1 MDENNLN
8 PTPMNDPE
16 EQAPET
22 DELLREQAVETE
34 TETEAEVQVVAESE
48 EVAEAEIAEETE
60 VSESAGDAVEV
71 AEAAEDAENE
81 ETTETADSYEEE
93 PMPEATEQPAKK
105 KKSKGAIAVLVILVA
120 LLVATSVF
128 LVSTIVSKVGSSKID
143 YDEIAVTVGD
153 VDVTAGEYMYWY
165 AYVDAYYYNY
175 YSYYYSQISEDQ
187 IKADT
192 LNQITFT
199 SSLYSE
205 AVNAG
210 YTLSDEE
217 IAELDESMANYEV
230 AAEAASMEVD
240 EYIAGNFGKGFTAEM
255 LRSYLEKQAIAYRFY
270 EDMMAQ
276 IDADFE
282 GDGVAEKVENAY
294 KANKLTYDL
303 SDVSYFYFDATDE
316 ESEKKANSLISKITN
331 DGMNFT
337 DAVKAVTGDS
347 EVKPGS
353 LIGYAKDTL
362 TSEFSEDG
370 AKWIFETDAD
380 GKYVNGA
387 GAVEKVDAGGM
398 IYVLYVNEAPHRN
411 EAFPVTLDYVEV
423 NVATE
428 DGMKS
433 ADELDVQAKS
443 KANSILK
450 EFENT
455 DKSAESFAHLVLEY
469 SESDD
474 ALINADA
481 LEDIVPDGDY
491 DPAISDWAFAEDRK
505 VGDYSLIKGE
515 GSYIVVFYREKAES
529 PVWYQSALTS
539 LIQAEKSTWEADLLK
554 EYETA
559 VVTNDD
565 MIDKAVKFIKSSM
578 QQTQ

>member
-16 EQAPET
+16 EKVPET
-22 DELLREQAVETE
+22 EEMLPEQAEQT
-34 TETEAEVQVVAESE
+34 AESE
-48 EVAEAEIAEETE
+48 IESEADVQIADETEDSAEPETAGETE
-60 VSESAGDAVEV
+60 VSETAD
-71 AEAAEDAENE
+71 EADAEETAE
-81 ETTETADSYEEE
+81 EADSYEEE
-93 PMPEATEQPAKK
+93 PEPEATEQPVRK
-105 KKSKGAIAVLVILVA
+105 KKSKGAVAVLVILVA

-153 VDVTAGEYMYWY
+153 VDVSAGEYMYWY

-205 AVNAG
+205 AVKAG

-217 IAELDESMANYEV
+217 IAELDESMKNYEV

-255 LRSYLEKQAIAYRFY
+255 LRSYLEKQAIAYRYY
-270 EDMMAQ
+270 EDTMAQ
-276 IDADFE
+276 IDAGFE
-282 GDGVAEKVENAY
+282 GDDVAQKVENAY
-294 KANKLTYDL
+294 QANKLTYDL
-303 SDVSYFYFDATDE
+303 SDVSYFYFDATDD
-316 ESEKKANSLISKITN
+316 ESETKANSILSKVSN
-331 DGMNFT
+331 EGMSFAEAIKT
-337 DAVKAVTGDS
+337 VTGDS
-347 EVKPGS
+347 DVKPGS
-353 LIGYAKDTL
+353 LVGYAKDTVS
-362 TSEFSEDG
+362 SEFSEDG
-370 AKWIFETDAD
+370 AKWIFETDAQ

-387 GAVEKVDAGGM
+387 GAVEKVEAGGM

-411 EAFPVTLDYVEV
+411 ESLPVTLDYIQVD
-423 NVATE
+423 VATE

-443 KANSILK
+443 KANAILK

-469 SESDD
+469 AESDD

-481 LEDIVPDGDY
+481 LEDIVPGGDY
-491 DPAISDWAFAEDRK
+491 DSAVSDWAFDAERK
-505 VGDYSLIKGE
+505 VGDYALLKGD
-515 GSYIVVFYREKAES
+515 GCYFVVFYREKAEK

-539 LIQAEKSTWEADLLK
+539 LVQAEKTAWESDLLG
-554 EYETA
+554 EYESA

-565 MIDKAVKFIKSSM
+565 MIDKAVNFIKSNM
-578 QQTQ
+578 QKTQ